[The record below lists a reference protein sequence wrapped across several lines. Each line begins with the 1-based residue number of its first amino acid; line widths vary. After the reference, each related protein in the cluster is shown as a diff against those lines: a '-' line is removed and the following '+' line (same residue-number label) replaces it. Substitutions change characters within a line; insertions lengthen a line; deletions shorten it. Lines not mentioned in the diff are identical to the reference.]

1 MDDDRA
7 RRETNGADEMATP
20 ITMLETAARARHLRR
35 QIVDTQEDIGD
46 MRATYVR
53 IGERS
58 GWDDPR
64 LEALDR
70 DIQRFEGKVATWRRE
85 LRDLAQ
91 DARRAPRPAESEWDE
106 PHPAA

>member
-1 MDDDRA
+1 
-7 RRETNGADEMATP
+7 MATP
-20 ITMLETAARARHLRR
+20 ITMLDAAARARRLRR

-46 MRATYVR
+46 MQATYVR

-85 LRDLAQ
+85 LRALAQ
-91 DARRAPRPAESEWDE
+91 DARRAPQAGHTAPAESEWDE